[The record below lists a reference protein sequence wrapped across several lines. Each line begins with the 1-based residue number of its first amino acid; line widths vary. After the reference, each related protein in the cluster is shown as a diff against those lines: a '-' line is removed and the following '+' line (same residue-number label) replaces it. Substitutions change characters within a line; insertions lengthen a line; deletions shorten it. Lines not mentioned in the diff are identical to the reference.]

1 VVGERDKEEFTARIV
16 RLSIF
21 SLLVLSGI
29 VALIAPWLI
38 PALFTEKFTP
48 SVPYLWG
55 LLPGVVIYTLPQLY
69 ASFVIASWGRPWHVF
84 GAGAL
89 GLTLNAAGNLL
100 LIPHLG
106 AWATVISFD
115 AASIAMALY
124 YVVFL
129 KKQTGI
135 SIRGLLLPSG
145 EDFRFLLRRLKS
157 FFKP

>member
-1 VVGERDKEEFTARIV
+1 
-16 RLSIF
+16 
-21 SLLVLSGI
+21 VLSGI

-38 PALFTEKFTP
+38 PALFTDKFTP

-55 LLPGVVIYTLPQLY
+55 LLPGVVIYTLPRIY
-69 ASFVIASWGRPWHVF
+69 ASFVIASWGRPWQAF
-84 GAGAL
+84 GASMVGFF
-89 GLTLNAAGNLL
+89 LNVVGNLL
-100 LIPHLG
+100 LVPCIG
-106 AWATVISFD
+106 AWGTVIAFD

-129 KKQTGI
+129 KRQTGI